1 MQKLSVCII
10 IEKYD
15 CDKKTASLG
24 TFERG
29 FRMNIITVVV
39 PCYNEQEVLP
49 IFYKEICRVADE
61 MSEQAQ
67 FEFLFIDDGSRDHT
81 GKILRELREK
91 DPRVCYI
98 TFSRNFGKE
107 AGIYAGLE
115 HASGDYVVV
124 MDADLQ
130 HPPAFLPTMYE
141 AVSSGKYDCAT
152 TRRTSRKGEKPIR
165 SLFARLFYKVNNA
178 FSQVKMVEGAQDFR
192 FMSRQMVDAVL
203 ELTERGR
210 FTKGIFNWVGF
221 RTKYLE
227 YQNVE
232 RAAGQTKWSFWGLL
246 RYSLEGILAFSTAP
260 LLIPLIFGILLLI
273 LGGALAVAHIWVKN
287 ISLLLAVL
295 LGIGGMELSCLG
307 IFGAYL
313 SKMYGEVKR
322 RPIYIARDIQK

>member
-1 MQKLSVCII
+1 M
-10 IEKYD
+10 
-15 CDKKTASLG
+15 G

-49 IFYKEICRVADE
+49 IFYKEICRIADE

-130 HPPAFLPTMYE
+130 HPPAFLPSMYFYQS
-141 AVSSGKYDCAT
+141 V
-152 TRRTSRKGEKPIR
+152 
-165 SLFARLFYKVNNA
+165 RL
-178 FSQVKMVEGAQDFR
+178 
-192 FMSRQMVDAVL
+192 
-203 ELTERGR
+203 
-210 FTKGIFNWVGF
+210 
-221 RTKYLE
+221 
-227 YQNVE
+227 
-232 RAAGQTKWSFWGLL
+232 
-246 RYSLEGILAFSTAP
+246 
-260 LLIPLIFGILLLI
+260 
-273 LGGALAVAHIWVKN
+273 
-287 ISLLLAVL
+287 
-295 LGIGGMELSCLG
+295 
-307 IFGAYL
+307 
-313 SKMYGEVKR
+313 
-322 RPIYIARDIQK
+322 